1 MHWSYHKDCH
11 KYWNTVKQQGLDA
24 REFSIEMDIGSAEYG
39 DHNMLAYPDLH
50 TFRRI
55 YGQFTKAQLDDN
67 GVVLLIPYYETT
79 DSVRDIL
86 SQLGIDVRKC
96 EQNRSLVIVDSVK
109 AYFHSDI
116 DIKSLVKM
124 MAEDAKRTGKKGV
137 SIIDDMGSFFLYE
150 KQNQMIEYETELQ
163 LDEKKNNASSDKIIE
178 ICAYHKDNLDTLKK
192 KEQQELFEH
201 HHTSL
206 VVYN

>member
-1 MHWSYHKDCH
+1 MPDSYSNKVQTD
-11 KYWNTVKQQGLDA
+11 KAISLLN
-24 REFSIEMDIGSAEYG
+24 IAEYG
-39 DHNMLAYPDLH
+39 DHNMLVYPDLH

-79 DSVRDIL
+79 DSVRQVL

-96 EQNRSLVIVDSVK
+96 EQNRSLAIVDSVK

-116 DIKSLVKM
+116 DIKSLVKT
-124 MAEDAKRTGKKGV
+124 MAEDAKRMGKKGV

-150 KQNQMIEYETELQ
+150 KQNQMIEYEIELQ
-163 LDEKKNNASSDKIIE
+163 LVEKKNDGNSVKVKG
-178 ICAYHKDNLDTLKK
+178 ICVYHKDNFNTLKER
-192 KEQQELFEH
+192 EQQALFEH
-201 HHTSL
+201 HHTNL

>member
-1 MHWSYHKDCH
+1 MSDSHSNKVQTDEAISLL
-11 KYWNTVKQQGLDA
+11 N
-24 REFSIEMDIGSAEYG
+24 IAEYG
-39 DHNMLAYPDLH
+39 DHNMLIYPELH

-116 DIKSLVKM
+116 DIKSLIKM
-124 MAEDAKRTGKKGV
+124 IAEDAKRTGKKGV

-150 KQNQMIEYETELQ
+150 KQVQMIEYEIELQ
-163 LDEKKNNASSDKIIE
+163 LDEKKNDANSIMVKE
-178 ICAYHKDNLDTLKK
+178 ICVYHKDNFNTLEK
-192 KEQQELFEH
+192 KEQQALLEH
-201 HHTSL
+201 HHTNL